1 MGKYELC
8 ILNTLKYPTGITS
21 QEVKE
26 LGKSNLSCLTDIFIS
41 YPFYFDEKSWKFQ
54 NKNMI
59 DHALPGP
66 DFLEKGLILCSS

>member
-1 MGKYELC
+1 MG
-8 ILNTLKYPTGITS
+8 TAS

-26 LGKSNLSCLTDIFIS
+26 LWEKQSELFNRHFIS